1 MLAVPCSRWEK
12 TKLVHHA
19 EFLRNKEKNS
29 MKNVIIE
36 KDGKLGTVIVN
47 RPEQMNSMNSLT
59 RAELAEAFTIL
70 DNDDNIAVIL
80 LTGSEGKAF
89 IAGADI
95 KEFLNQKIESQE
107 ELEKDWIVT
116 KVISDLKKPV
126 IAVID
131 GFCLGGGLEIAMSC
145 DLRIASKRTKLGQPE
160 INIGIIPG
168 AGGTQRLTRLIGE
181 GRAMEMILT
190 GRMVSAEE
198 AHNYGIVNFV
208 FNSEELMSKAIEIAN
223 TIGDKSSYAV
233 ERAKKSVKAV
243 SEMNLKDG
251 LKLERE
257 LFVQCLNS
265 EDGKEGITAFI
276 EKRKPK
282 FKGK

>member
-1 MLAVPCSRWEK
+1 MENVLI
-12 TKLVHHA
+12 
-19 EFLRNKEKNS
+19 EKN
-29 MKNVIIE
+29 
-36 KDGKLGTVIVN
+36 GKIGIVTVN
-47 RPEQMNSMNSLT
+47 RPQQMNSMNSLT
-59 RAELAEAFTIL
+59 RSELAEAFNL
-70 DNDDNIAVIL
+70 LENDKNIAVIL

-95 KEFLNQKIESQE
+95 KEFLNQTIETEKQLE
-107 ELEKDWIVT
+107 EDWIVT
-116 KVISDLKKPV
+116 TIISNLKKPV

-131 GFCLGGGLEIAMSC
+131 GFCLGGGLELAMSC
-145 DLRIASKRTKLGQPE
+145 DLRIASDRSKLGQPE

-190 GRMVSAEE
+190 GRMITAEE
-198 AHNYGIVNFV
+198 AFSYGIVNFV
-208 FNSEELMSKAIEIAN
+208 YDSDDLMDEAIQIAN
-223 TIGDKSSYAV
+223 TIGEKSKYAV

-257 LFVQCLNS
+257 MFIECLNS
-265 EDGKEGITAFI
+265 EDGEEGITAFI
-276 EKRKPK
+276 EKRKPN

>member
-1 MLAVPCSRWEK
+1 ME
-12 TKLVHHA
+12 
-19 EFLRNKEKNS
+19 
-29 MKNVIIE
+29 NVLIE
-36 KDGKLGTVIVN
+36 KKGKIGIVTVN
-47 RPEQMNSMNSLT
+47 RPQQMNSMNSLT
-59 RAELAEAFTIL
+59 RSELAEAFNFL
-70 DNDDNIAVIL
+70 ESDKDIAVIL

-95 KEFLNQKIESQE
+95 KEFLNQTLETEKQLE
-107 ELEKDWIVT
+107 EDWIVT
-116 KVISDLKKPV
+116 TIISNLKKPV

-131 GFCLGGGLEIAMSC
+131 GFCLGGGLELAMSC
-145 DLRIASKRTKLGQPE
+145 DLRIASDRSKLGQPE

-190 GRMVSAEE
+190 GRMITAEE
-198 AHNYGIVNFV
+198 AFSYGIVNFV
-208 FNSEELMSKAIEIAN
+208 YDSDDLMDEAIQIAN
-223 TIGDKSSYAV
+223 TIGEKSKYAV

-257 LFVQCLNS
+257 MFIECLNS
-265 EDGKEGITAFI
+265 EDGEEGITAFI
-276 EKRKPK
+276 EKRKPN

>member
-1 MLAVPCSRWEK
+1 MENVLI
-12 TKLVHHA
+12 
-19 EFLRNKEKNS
+19 EKN
-29 MKNVIIE
+29 
-36 KDGKLGTVIVN
+36 GKIGIVTVN
-47 RPEQMNSMNSLT
+47 RPKQMNSMNSLT
-59 RAELAEAFTIL
+59 RSELAEAFNL
-70 DNDDNIAVIL
+70 LENDKDIAVIL

-95 KEFLNQKIESQE
+95 KEFLNQTIETEKQLE
-107 ELEKDWIVT
+107 EDWIVT
-116 KVISDLKKPV
+116 TIISNLKKPV

-131 GFCLGGGLEIAMSC
+131 GFCLGGGLELAMSC
-145 DLRIASKRTKLGQPE
+145 DLRIASDRSKLGQPE

-190 GRMVSAEE
+190 GRMITAEE
-198 AHNYGIVNFV
+198 AFSYGIINFV
-208 FNSEELMSKAIEIAN
+208 YDSDDLMDEAIQIAN
-223 TIGDKSSYAV
+223 TIGEKSKYAV

-257 LFVQCLNS
+257 MFIECLNS
-265 EDGKEGITAFI
+265 EDGEEGITAFI
-276 EKRKPK
+276 EKRKPN

>member
-1 MLAVPCSRWEK
+1 ME
-12 TKLVHHA
+12 
-19 EFLRNKEKNS
+19 
-29 MKNVIIE
+29 NVLIE
-36 KDGKLGTVIVN
+36 KSGKIGIITVN
-47 RPEQMNSMNSLT
+47 RPQQMNSMNSLT
-59 RAELAEAFTIL
+59 RSELADAFNL
-70 DNDDNIAVIL
+70 LENDSNIAVIL

-95 KEFLNQKIESQE
+95 KEFLNQTIENEKQLE
-107 ELEKDWIVT
+107 EDWIVT
-116 KVISDLKKPV
+116 TIISNLKKPV

-131 GFCLGGGLEIAMSC
+131 GFCLGGGLELAMSC
-145 DLRIASKRTKLGQPE
+145 DLRIASDRSKLGQPE

-190 GRMVSAEE
+190 GRMITAEE
-198 AHNYGIVNFV
+198 AFNYGIINFV
-208 FNSEELMSKAIEIAN
+208 YDPDDLMDEAMEIAN
-223 TIGDKSSYAV
+223 TIGEKSKYAV
-233 ERAKKSVKAV
+233 ERAKKSIKAV

-251 LKLERE
+251 LKLERKMFIE
-257 LFVQCLNS
+257 CLNS

-276 EKRKPK
+276 EKRKPN